1 MTNPATTT
9 STSAAHAILR
19 DTQALRQDM
28 AIILELA
35 RATALPMQ
43 GEEMSVIE
51 AMVGLLQTIVKR
63 MEQVDQSLEA
73 LHQKLDQPG
82 IAQVLRRMIDS
93 D

>member
-1 MTNPATTT
+1 M
-9 STSAAHAILR
+9 ILTE
-19 DTQALRQDM
+19 TQALRQDM
-28 AIILELA
+28 TTILELA

-43 GEEMSVIE
+43 GEEMSVID
-51 AMVGLLQTIVKR
+51 AMLGLLKAIVTR

-82 IAQVLRRMIDS
+82 IANVLRRMIDT